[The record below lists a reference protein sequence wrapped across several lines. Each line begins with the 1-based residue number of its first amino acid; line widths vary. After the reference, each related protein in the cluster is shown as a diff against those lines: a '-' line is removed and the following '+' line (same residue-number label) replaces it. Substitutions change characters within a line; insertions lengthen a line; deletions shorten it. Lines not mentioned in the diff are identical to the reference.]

1 MAKHHKRLLVGIAVG
16 IAVSAVTIG
25 SSAING
31 RTSNAGSET
40 TDKVRIVDDRKTH
53 RSMRVVRMTPVDSGF
68 EGPES
73 ILVTVNPLEESC
85 WS

>member
-40 TDKVRIVDDRKTH
+40 TDKVQIVDDRKTH